1 MSGLWSRIYRER
13 RALILPLIAVLIVN
27 LAVLLLVVMPLQ
39 RSAASAQEDAQQARV
54 ALAGAKMLERQTDQ
68 AVSGRG
74 TAEADLKRFDADI
87 LPRDFPTATRTANQW
102 LQRAARDAGLEF
114 RGSRFEAKEVR
125 DSRLMRA
132 YSTVTLVGRYGNL
145 RKFLAA
151 MEAAKEFVV
160 LERVE
165 LAQSDSTQ
173 QGPNDQLEI
182 ALAVSTYFPMAA
194 SQ

>member
-1 MSGLWSRIYRER
+1 MI
-13 RALILPLIAVLIVN
+13 
-27 LAVLLLVVMPLQ
+27 
-39 RSAASAQEDAQQARV
+39 
-54 ALAGAKMLERQTDQ
+54 ERQTDQ
-68 AVSGRG
+68 AASGRG
-74 TAEADLKRFDADI
+74 TAESELKRFDGDV
-87 LPRDFPTATRTANQW
+87 LPRDFPTATRTTNLW

-114 RGSRFEAKEVR
+114 QASRFEAKEVR

-132 YSTVTLVGRYGNL
+132 YSTVTLVGRYANI

-151 MEAAKEFVV
+151 MEAAKEFVI

-165 LAQSDSTQ
+165 LAQTDSTQ